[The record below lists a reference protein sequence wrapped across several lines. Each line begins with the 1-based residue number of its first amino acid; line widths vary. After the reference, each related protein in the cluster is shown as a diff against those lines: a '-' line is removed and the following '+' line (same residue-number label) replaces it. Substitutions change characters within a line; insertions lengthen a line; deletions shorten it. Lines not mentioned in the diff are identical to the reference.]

1 MKKIVLNKD
10 LTLFFNK
17 HFPIKNRRKKG
28 YKHLAVVGIGGN
40 KGDVIKRFESVY
52 GYFSKDK
59 RFHIVE
65 TSPILKNPPFGY
77 LKQKDFL
84 NAVLLLQTSLSP
96 KELLKNLLHVEKI
109 NKRKRSFKNAP
120 RSLDLDIIFY
130 DNLNINFKRLSI
142 PHPSWHKRDS
152 VLIPLSYIERIS
164 L

>member
-1 MKKIVLNKD
+1 MKKIVLNED

-17 HFPIKNRRKKG
+17 YFPLKNRQKKG

-40 KGDVIKRFESVY
+40 VGDVIKRFESVY
-52 GYFSKDK
+52 RYFAKDK
-59 RFHIVE
+59 RFHILE
-65 TSPILKNPPFGY
+65 TSPILKNPPFGF
-77 LKQKDFL
+77 LNQKDFL

-109 NKRKRSFKNAP
+109 NKRKRAFKNAP

-130 DNLNINFKRLSI
+130 DNINIKFKRLSI
-142 PHPSWHKRDS
+142 PHPSWYKRDS